1 MPGVTMAT
9 ALVDI
14 ESEQAAMQVNR
25 CDPYATKSGRSKR
38 PVRDFQSLTGVH
50 TPTEILHTRNH

>member
-14 ESEQAAMQVNR
+14 ESEQAAMQVDR
-25 CDPYATKSGRSKR
+25 RDPYAPSPGIQNGLYAISN
-38 PVRDFQSLTGVH
+38 P
-50 TPTEILHTRNH
+50 